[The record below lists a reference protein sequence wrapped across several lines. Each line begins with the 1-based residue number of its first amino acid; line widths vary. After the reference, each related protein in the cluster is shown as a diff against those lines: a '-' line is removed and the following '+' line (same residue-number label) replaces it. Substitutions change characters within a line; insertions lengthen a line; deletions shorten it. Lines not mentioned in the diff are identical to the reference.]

1 MRGMRELRIDGCTDE
16 LMRGLRMASGKR
28 SVSMRGYVT
37 ATLYE
42 ALDRELAD
50 WPEWRYQTKPG
61 DEKTLFQDG
70 RKAAGLKRRKK
81 KPVDPEDV

>member
-1 MRGMRELRIDGCTDE
+1 MDGGMIRVQDAPRELHRGIHMIAVRRGCTVRQV
-16 LMRGLRMASGKR
+16 LI
-28 SVSMRGYVT
+28 

-42 ALDRELAD
+42 VLDRELAD

-61 DEKTLFQDG
+61 DERTMFQDG

-81 KPVDPEDV
+81 KEPDPKI